1 MTEEERK
8 AAEAWGM
15 MDDGLENIVKVCL
28 LVLLWYLKVL
38 MMRRRKGRGGRRR
51 MRRRLR

>member
-15 MDDGLENIVKVCL
+15 MDDGLEVIVKVGL
-28 LVLLWYLKVL
+28 LFLLWYLKV
-38 MMRRRKGRGGRRR
+38 MMRKRKGRGERRR
-51 MRRRLR
+51 RRRRLR